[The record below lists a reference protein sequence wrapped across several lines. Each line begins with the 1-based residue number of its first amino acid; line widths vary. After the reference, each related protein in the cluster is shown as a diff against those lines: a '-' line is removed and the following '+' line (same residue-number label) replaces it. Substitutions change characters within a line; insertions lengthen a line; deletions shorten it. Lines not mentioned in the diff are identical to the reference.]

1 MPRSISVIIPTLNE
15 EDRIGVVLRQLNGS
29 GVREVIVVDGGS
41 RDSTVRAAEEK
52 GARVF
57 REQANRGRQQNL
69 GADRAQGSIL
79 LFLHADTTLP
89 QGFADQVRST
99 LSEPGISA
107 GAFRFKLDAKG
118 WQFRLVEI
126 AVAIRCRFFKLPY
139 GDQGI
144 FVHRDAFTAV
154 GGFAAMSVME
164 DFDLIR
170 RLKKLG
176 RVEMAHGIAVTSA
189 RRWLEQGV
197 WRLTWTHQLR
207 ILGYLLGFR
216 TSRVTRLR
224 RASE

>member
-1 MPRSISVIIPTLNE
+1 MPESISVVIPTLNE
-15 EDRIGVVLRQLNGS
+15 EDRIGVVVRQLERS

-41 RDSTVRAAEEK
+41 RDATVRVAEAT

-69 GADRAQGSIL
+69 GADRAKGSIL

-89 QGFADQVRST
+89 QGFADQIRST
-99 LSEPGISA
+99 VSEPEVSA
-107 GAFRFKLDAKG
+107 GAFRFKLDEKG
-118 WQFRLVEI
+118 WRFRLVEV
-126 AVAIRCRFFKLPY
+126 AVALRCRFFKLPY

-144 FVHRDAFTAV
+144 FVHRDAFDAV
-154 GGFAAMSVME
+154 GGFAEMSVME

-189 RRWLEQGV
+189 RRWLQQGI
-197 WRLTWTHQLR
+197 WRLTFTHQLR

-216 TSRVTRLR
+216 AGRVTRVR